1 MKSGK
6 AKKIIRETDLYIS
19 VQGVMFQDSRAMM
32 KKDAIKAV
40 EIAEQEAEER
50 MREKAKR
57 AFECVWNATPKQVAE
72 ECGISIQEINN
83 EAAAMK
89 YCHQLFI
96 QKLTQNGND

>member
-1 MKSGK
+1 MKSEK
-6 AKKIIRETDLYIS
+6 AKSFIDN
-19 VQGVMFQDSRAMM
+19 
-32 KKDAIKAV
+32 DAIQMNNGDRMIDASTAYTAV
-40 EIAEQEAEER
+40 ELAEQEAEER

-96 QKLTQNGND
+96 QKLTENENDD

>member
-1 MKSGK
+1 MKSEK
-6 AKKIIRETDLYIS
+6 AKSFIDN
-19 VQGVMFQDSRAMM
+19 
-32 KKDAIKAV
+32 DAIQMNNGDRMIDASTAYTAV
-40 EIAEQEAEER
+40 ELAEQEAEER

-72 ECGISIQEINN
+72 ECGISIQKINN

>member
-1 MKSGK
+1 MKSEK
-6 AKKIIRETDLYIS
+6 AKQYLLKVVTPI
-19 VQGVMFQDSRAMM
+19 AMM
-32 KKDAIKAV
+32 YRDCPGECDIKLIEAKRAA
-40 EIAEQEAEER
+40 ELAEQEAEER